1 MPIIFPITVIEKIV
15 EKIVEKTVYVV
26 ADLYAKIS
34 ITYRYIQNAVLP
46 SVNILAQTLTSIS
59 VAAREIFRPLYR
71 VAVSITH
78 SLIQNPTKPI
88 ANFIQMVTSVS
99 AIARIYSKYASPHK
113 AFTLVFSFIQNQ
125 VKPTVNFI
133 LGTTQLLLVRSVIG
147 VKKPY
152 PTHQLVSNPA
162 KPSPAAVT
170 QFNTSVGVRKTP

>member
-46 SVNILAQTLTSIS
+46 SVNILAQTITSIGK
-59 VAAREIFRPLYR
+59 VFIPPFIAAYYLVHSYMQNVQRSIFPQPNIL
-71 VAVSITH
+71 AQTITSIRIVFLPPYYKKIT
-78 SLIQNPTKPI
+78 SL
-88 ANFIQMVTSVS
+88 A
-99 AIARIYSKYASPHK
+99 Y
-113 AFTLVFSFIQNQ
+113 SFIQNQ

-133 LGTTQLLLVRSVIG
+133 LGTTQLLLGRSVTD

-162 KPSPAAVT
+162 KPSPTAVT